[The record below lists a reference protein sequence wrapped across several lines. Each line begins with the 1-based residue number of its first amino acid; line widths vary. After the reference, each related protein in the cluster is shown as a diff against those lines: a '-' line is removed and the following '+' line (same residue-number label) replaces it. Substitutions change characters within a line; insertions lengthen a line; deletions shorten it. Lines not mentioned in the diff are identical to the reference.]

1 MRRLGKISFAQEV
14 VLVSSIIVS
23 NMWKLISMNVFSLS
37 SIRKMAL
44 ALLIVVS
51 FFTGYKLFIM
61 MMVRH
66 LMSTRKAMVLIHF
79 PYLSPLM

>member
-1 MRRLGKISFAQEV
+1 
-14 VLVSSIIVS
+14 
-23 NMWKLISMNVFSLS
+23 MNVFYLS

-51 FFTGYKLFIM
+51 FFMGYKLFIM

-66 LMSTRKAMVLIHF
+66 LMSTENAVVLRHF
-79 PYLSPLM
+79 PSLYPTMRFWTISNDNILSL